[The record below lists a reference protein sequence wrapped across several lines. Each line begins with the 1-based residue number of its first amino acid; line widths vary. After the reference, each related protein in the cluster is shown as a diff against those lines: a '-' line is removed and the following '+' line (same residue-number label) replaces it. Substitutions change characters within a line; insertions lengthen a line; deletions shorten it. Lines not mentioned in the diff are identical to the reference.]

1 MSEEVKKALR
11 RCSRLNHQVNIRW
24 NKDSDKEI
32 PEIIFSGICQV
43 SFLVF
48 ELWVP
53 LCQRH
58 VVEEYRPEYRDNCYS
73 SPISPFKINWLE
85 PVEEC
90 FEKQFF
96 SHPSLKTTCSNEP
109 TTVSVLELR
118 NVLETLVSFRII
130 SVAVTNYPGIGV
142 EFSAP
147 GLRRYIFEKKE
158 PTIDSVKYTKNF
170 LVIGLINSLAAASGK
185 NGVKLT
191 LTMDA
196 DTPLLLQYKI
206 KGPYPC
212 TLKTRLCHLDD

>member
-1 MSEEVKKALR
+1 MSEEVRKALR

-24 NKDSDKEI
+24 NKDSKREI

-53 LCQRH
+53 LLD
-58 VVEEYRPEYRDNCYS
+58 EYRREYRDNCYS
-73 SPISPFKINWLE
+73 SPVSPFKINWLE
-85 PVEEC
+85 PVDEC

-96 SHPSLKTTCSNEP
+96 SHPSSKTTCSTEP
-109 TTVSVLELR
+109 TPVSVPELR
-118 NVLETLVSFRII
+118 DVLETLVSFGII

-142 EFSAP
+142 EFSAL

-158 PTIDSVKYTKNF
+158 PTIDSVKYTKNYS
-170 LVIGLINSLAAASGK
+170 VIGLINSLAAASSK
-185 NGVKLT
+185 HNVKLT

-196 DTPLLLQYKI
+196 DTPLLLQFKI